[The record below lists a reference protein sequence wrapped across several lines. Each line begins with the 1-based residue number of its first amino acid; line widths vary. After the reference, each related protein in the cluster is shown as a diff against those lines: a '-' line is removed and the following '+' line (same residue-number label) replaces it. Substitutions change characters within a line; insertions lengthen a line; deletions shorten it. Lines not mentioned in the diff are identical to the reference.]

1 MLQLYIIQNDDKII
15 YKLGTYQQIKEK
27 YPDATWIDIVDKED
41 IEKYDF
47 EEDTNKVEVY
57 C

>member
-47 EEDTNKVEVY
+47 EEDSNKVEVY

>member
-47 EEDTNKVEVY
+47 EEETTKIEVY